1 MKFEFDEFY
10 RNREAKINDAL
21 KSLTGMKFG
30 SGVPSFCK
38 EYEEYNEFRETIKLA
53 TQKHANEDFLRPTN

>member
-1 MKFEFDEFY
+1 
-10 RNREAKINDAL
+10 
-21 KSLTGMKFG
+21 MKFG